1 MYNKLIYLLP
11 FKQQKKLLKITIL
24 LVIGVIF
31 EMLGVGI
38 ILPILTLVINKD
50 SLNNNSFLS
59 KYKFLISEFNEKN
72 ILIFGF
78 LFLVIFYLVKFFFT
92 VYLNKLQSKFIYDV
106 SKNLSS
112 KLYRG
117 YIYMDYDKFLEH
129 NTSNLIH
136 IIIGEVAMFATVCQS
151 IMILLTE
158 LSIIIGV
165 AAILIYIEPKGS
177 LIVIAF
183 MSSMAY
189 IFYRVTK
196 KRLIKSG
203 DERQYFD
210 QQLNKNLLQSLH
222 GIKDV
227 KIYNRQNYFVDI
239 FNDYLNKRTKVNTY
253 YNTLQQFPRP
263 YLELLSILGIT
274 ILVSIMSFQNK
285 SLVIIISTVAVF
297 ITAAFRMIPS
307 LNRIMSSTQ
316 NIKYANS
323 VVNALY
329 NELKNLNYHI
339 KNTDLQI
346 NQTLD
351 FKKITITNISFQYIN
366 NKNFG
371 LKDISITIEKG
382 ELIGII
388 GESGSGKST
397 FVDILMGLLII
408 QKGEILIN
416 NKNNLY
422 DNLSLWRSNIGY
434 VPQNIY
440 LIDESIKRNIAFGIP
455 DSEICPEKLLNALK
469 LSQLDGFISNLH
481 NGVETMVGDRGVKLS
496 GGQRQ
501 RIGIA
506 RALYN
511 NPTILILDE
520 ATSALDINTENE
532 VMESINSLRGQ
543 LTMIIIAHRL
553 TTVKKCDII
562 YQFRKGEIINKGKPE
577 DIL

>member
-1 MYNKLIYLLP
+1 
-11 FKQQKKLLKITIL
+11 
-24 LVIGVIF
+24 
-31 EMLGVGI
+31 
-38 ILPILTLVINKD
+38 
-50 SLNNNSFLS
+50 
-59 KYKFLISEFNEKN
+59 
-72 ILIFGF
+72 
-78 LFLVIFYLVKFFFT
+78 
-92 VYLNKLQSKFIYDV
+92 
-106 SKNLSS
+106 
-112 KLYRG
+112 
-117 YIYMDYDKFLEH
+117 
-129 NTSNLIH
+129 
-136 IIIGEVAMFATVCQS
+136 
-151 IMILLTE
+151 
-158 LSIIIGV
+158 
-165 AAILIYIEPKGS
+165 
-177 LIVIAF
+177 
-183 MSSMAY
+183 
-189 IFYRVTK
+189 
-196 KRLIKSG
+196 
-203 DERQYFD
+203 
-210 QQLNKNLLQSLH
+210 
-222 GIKDV
+222 
-227 KIYNRQNYFVDI
+227 
-239 FNDYLNKRTKVNTY
+239 
-253 YNTLQQFPRP
+253 
-263 YLELLSILGIT
+263 
-274 ILVSIMSFQNK
+274 MSFQNK